1 LCLSVCNAIRL
12 SLVYAAPEKALP
24 FEIKVANAEVR
35 AAVAQLERTED
46 RSFDSVADL
55 LADLNAGME
64 RDTGFAVL
72 AWPAG
77 ASF

>member
-12 SLVYAAPEKALP
+12 SLVYGAAEKALS
-24 FEIKVANAEVR
+24 FSIKVPNAEIR
-35 AAVAQLERTED
+35 AAVAQLERRED
-46 RSFDSVADL
+46 RSFDSVAEL